1 MLKPLREELNSL
13 ELQTETNINHGKKE
27 VKDLIAQLEQSIA
40 AYKEEY
46 TQLSSSH
53 LASSVHQG

>member
-13 ELQTETNINHGKKE
+13 ERQAETIINHGKE

-40 AYKEEY
+40 AFKEEY
-46 TQLSSSH
+46 ALLSSSH
-53 LASSVHQG
+53 LASSGHQG